1 MNKWILALTFALQA
15 LLPHIV
21 LADDATT
28 APLNDGITA
37 TEKPAAEKSSSE
49 KNMTEKNSSQE
60 AMPNSVVKEIPT
72 TEKEFVK
79 AINNYSKEQII
90 AQLGE
95 PVRAEDV
102 KLKDSGKVVA
112 SIWYYHNINTAE
124 DGTYFPTTE
133 LDFIEGKVV
142 QVVYMNNDGTE
153 GPDTGQ
159 TYEVPSGKPDL

>member
-1 MNKWILALTFALQA
+1 MNKWTLVA
-15 LLPHIV
+15 LLASQILLPTASF
-21 LADDATT
+21 ADDAQTHPLAKD
-28 APLNDGITA
+28 APV
-37 TEKPAAEKSSSE
+37 SE
-49 KNMTEKNSSQE
+49 NSAQ
-60 AMPNSVVKEIPT
+60 VKEIPT
-72 TEKEFVK
+72 TEKEFVA
-79 AINNYSKEQII
+79 AINNYTKEQII

-95 PVRAEDV
+95 PARAEDV

-153 GPDTGQ
+153 GPDAGQ
-159 TYEVPSGKPDL
+159 TYDVPGGKPAI